1 MQARS
6 LRMLFIPSS
15 HVVFKHTFIAL
26 KLMTMNLGF
35 DIDGVISN
43 FTIQFVDIIQ
53 KKYGATLTDE
63 DMYSYDVSLVL
74 GITKDEV
81 SDLVNETLKSD
92 LPLNPLAKETLN
104 MLNEEGHNIYILT
117 ARSDELIEHT
127 LDWLKQKGIP
137 YKDIFHLTTGQKNLV
152 DVSIDLAV
160 EDNLEEAIE
169 LTKKVK
175 HVLLFDQPWNK
186 TKNVKGLIKRVYNW
200 SEIYEEVQKVSLS
213 NKHR

>member
-1 MQARS
+1 
-6 LRMLFIPSS
+6 MLFISS
-15 HVVFKHTFIAL
+15 SDVVFKQNFIPQ
-26 KLMTMNLGF
+26 KLTTMNLGF

-53 KKYGATLTDE
+53 KRYGATLTAG

-74 GITKDEV
+74 GISKDEV
-81 SDLVNETLKSD
+81 ADIVNETLKSD
-92 LPLNPLAKETLN
+92 LPLNPLAKETLD
-104 MLNEEGHNIYILT
+104 MLNAEGHNIYILT
-117 ARSDELIEHT
+117 ARSDELIDNT

-137 YKDIFHLTTGQKNLV
+137 YKDVFHLTTGKKNLV

-175 HVLLFDQPWNK
+175 HVLLYDQPWNK
-186 TKNVKGLIKRVYNW
+186 TKNVKGLIKRVYSW
-200 SEIYEEVQKVSLS
+200 SDVYEEIQQICPSAR
-213 NKHR
+213 HR

>member
-1 MQARS
+1 
-6 LRMLFIPSS
+6 
-15 HVVFKHTFIAL
+15 
-26 KLMTMNLGF
+26 MTMNLGF

-53 KKYGATLTDE
+53 KRYGATLTDG

-81 SDLVNETLKSD
+81 ADIVNETLKSD
-92 LPLNPLAKETLN
+92 LPLNPLAKETLD
-104 MLNEEGHNIYILT
+104 MLNAEGHNIYILT

-127 LDWLKQKGIP
+127 LDWLKQKAIP
-137 YKDIFHLTTGQKNLV
+137 YKDVFHLTTGKKNLV

-200 SEIYEEVQKVSLS
+200 PEVYEEVQKVSLT
-213 NKHR
+213 NRHR

>member
-1 MQARS
+1 
-6 LRMLFIPSS
+6 
-15 HVVFKHTFIAL
+15 
-26 KLMTMNLGF
+26 MNLGF

-53 KKYGATLTDE
+53 KRYGAILTCA

-81 SDLVNETLKSD
+81 AGIVNETLKCD
-92 LPLNPLAKETLN
+92 LPLNPLAKETLD
-104 MLNEEGHNIYILT
+104 MLNAEGHDIYLLT
-117 ARSDELIEHT
+117 ARSDELVEHT
-127 LDWLKQKGIP
+127 LNWLKQKGIV
-137 YKDIFHLTTGQKNLV
+137 YKDIFHLTSGKKNLV

-169 LTKKVK
+169 LTRKVK

-186 TKNVKGLIKRVYNW
+186 TKNVKGLIKRVYDW
-200 SEIYEEVQKVSLS
+200 SEVYKEVQKLATSP
-213 NKHR
+213 